1 MYAYDRDAMVA
12 TDLDQYRV
20 GYVLAFQ
27 HTHEDTLD
35 LVDADTLTLEGPRGA
50 AEFARMWALYRTQG
64 IMADR
69 LQDAL
74 GIVIG
79 VRPWHS
85 TYVPGHNVT
94 AQRQMLGILR
104 WLLACAGY
112 GEDVL
117 QDAIIA
123 AMEDCDVWV
132 TRSPFPTVGEI
143 MAHTP
148 DVITQRDWHNTEPLR
163 SSTPFEWLS

>member
-20 GYVLAFQ
+20 SSTLQFA
-27 HTHEDTLD
+27 HTHDETSD
-35 LVDADTLTLEGPRGA
+35 LVDADTLTLTGPRGA
-50 AEFARMWALYRTQG
+50 EQFARMYAFYCATGIRPDALDT
-64 IMADR
+64 
-69 LQDAL
+69 AL

-85 TYVPGHNVT
+85 TYVSQHNVT

-112 GEDVL
+112 GEDIL